1 MSTGS
6 PAGGHQGD
14 EEREKVHVRG
24 NGSRRGGKGRD
35 SKRRQEMRLKQ

>member
-24 NGSRRGGKGRD
+24 NGVAGRGGTVRRG
-35 SKRRQEMRLKQ
+35 KR